1 MNIQVEKWNINTDL
15 DLTPC
20 TDAFELDC
28 RPKFQHQSIKFLEG
42 NTFISIA

>member
-15 DLTPC
+15 DLTPY